1 MNHESFGE
9 CLKEIRLSKNITQ
22 KSISEQLHIS
32 RQAYSNYEQGR
43 CTPSPQTLAHLSF
56 LLEENLFLLLCKP
69 YLNKKSSIPPYYN
82 GYNPNKEFSMLYT
95 LFSNM
100 SKESQKK
107 LINYMKNNQCE
118 KVK

>member
-1 MNHESFGE
+1 MSHESFGLY
-9 CLKEIRLSKNITQ
+9 LKEIRLSKNITQ
-22 KSISEQLHIS
+22 KVISEQLHIS

-43 CTPSPQTLAHLSF
+43 CTPPLQTLAQLSI
-56 LLEENLFLLLCKP
+56 LLEENLFLLLCQPFFSENSPIPSPKN
-69 YLNKKSSIPPYYN
+69 LSNSSN
-82 GYNPNKEFSMLYT
+82 ELSTLYT

-107 LINYMKNNQCE
+107 IINYMQKNQCK

>member
-1 MNHESFGE
+1 MNHESFGV
-9 CLKEIRLSKNITQ
+9 CLKELRLSKNITQ
-22 KSISEQLHIS
+22 KAISEQLHIS

-43 CTPSPQTLAHLSF
+43 CTPSPQTLAHLS
-56 LLEENLFLLLCKP
+56 LLFEENLFLLLYQP
-69 YLNKKSSIPPYYN
+69 YLNEQTFIPSYYDN
-82 GYNPNKEFSMLYT
+82 FHSNKEFSMLYT

-100 SKESQKK
+100 SKGSQKK

>member
-1 MNHESFGE
+1 MNHKSFGE

-56 LLEENLFLLLCKP
+56 LLEENLFLLLCNP
-69 YLNKKSSIPPYYN
+69 YLSNQTTSPQYYN
-82 GYNPNKEFSMLYT
+82 VYKSNKEFTMLYN

-100 SKESQKK
+100 SKESQRK